1 MRRALWLAVLC
12 FPFSVLLA
20 QPGRFIVLENADS
33 LIGRVIG
40 GENARELI
48 GNVRFRQE
56 NVQVS
61 CDRAIQYLAS
71 GRVDLLGNVL
81 VKDDSIHL
89 RAPRGR
95 YHKDERRAEAFDS
108 VNLDDGNV
116 VVTSGYGEY
125 FVNDKRASFRTNV
138 TVRDT
143 GSVLIADS
151 LVYMRTEKRTLAFN
165 NVTVFNPAD
174 NISISGERFE
184 SLATENYSRMWDR
197 PVLVQ
202 FDTAVSGKVDTFIV
216 RARVME
222 SHQVPTKRLV
232 ATDSVRIVRSDLS
245 SVAGRA
251 TFYMDDDSIT
261 LRISPM
267 VWYLQSQISGDS
279 INVFLKKRKL
289 DKVVVTGDAFALSR
303 GDVRY
308 PGRFDQM
315 TGETLAMYF
324 AGQQLDH
331 IEVDVRATSIYHL
344 YEDSA
349 ANGFNKTS
357 GDRLRMK
364 FEEGKVSSISVMGG
378 VQGQYVPENL
388 VRGKENEFTL
398 AGFRWVEDRPFAQA
412 SDFARQRRGMPLPKS
427 NGRFP

>member
-1 MRRALWLAVLC
+1 MRLFLWLAVL
-12 FPFSVLLA
+12 FVPWSVLLG
-20 QPGRFIVLENADS
+20 QPGRLIVLENADS
-33 LIGRVIG
+33 LLGRVIS

-61 CDRAIQYLAS
+61 CDRAIQYLSS

-81 VKDDSIHL
+81 VKDDSIRL

-108 VNLDDGNV
+108 VYLEDGNV
-116 VVTSGYGEY
+116 VVTSAYGEY
-125 FVNDKRASFRTNV
+125 FVDPKRASFRTNA
-138 TVRDT
+138 TVQDT
-143 GSVLIADS
+143 SSVLVADS
-151 LVYMRTEKRTLAFN
+151 LVYMRLDKRTLAFN
-165 NVTVFNPAD
+165 NVTVFNAAD

-184 SLATENYSRMWDR
+184 SLAIKKYSRMWER

-202 FDTAVSGKVDTFIV
+202 FDTTVSGRIDTFVV
-216 RARVME
+216 RSRVME
-222 SHQVPTKRLV
+222 LYEFPDRRVV
-232 ATDSVRIVRSDLS
+232 AIDSVQIVRSELS
-245 SVAGRA
+245 AVCGKA
-251 TFYMDDDSIT
+251 TFFVQGDSIA

-279 INVFLKKRKL
+279 INVYLKKRKL
-289 DKVVVTGDAFALSR
+289 DKVVVVGDAFAMSR
-303 GDVRY
+303 GDFRY

-315 TGETLAMYF
+315 TGETLSMYF
-324 AGQQLDH
+324 LNQQLDH
-331 IEVDVRATSIYHL
+331 IDVDIRATSIYHL

-364 FEEGKVSSISVMGG
+364 FEAGKISSITVMGG
-378 VQGQYVPENL
+378 VQGQFVPENL
-388 VRGKENEFTL
+388 LKGKENEFTL
-398 AGFRWVEDRPFAQA
+398 AGFRWVEERPRVQI
-412 SDFARQRRGMPLPKS
+412 SDFARQRRGKPLGKTQQ
-427 NGRFP
+427 